1 VRILFVVP
9 YAPSRIRVRPFEFIR
24 TLALHHH
31 VEVACLVSNDDE
43 ADDVAAL
50 RAVCAVVH
58 PVPHPPLRAMMR
70 TIAAGATNRPFQAA
84 YATSSD
90 LKRLVERIVGRFD
103 VVHVEH
109 LRGAATPFETGGV
122 PVVWDAV
129 DCISLL
135 LAEMARAPQKAH
147 IRAIRAIDYARTRR
161 YEAQLLQRFS
171 HTVVTSARDAAA
183 LWDLRPETNTTITI
197 IPNGVDLAYFQPQPA
212 PRAPHEVI
220 FTGKMSYHANHT
232 AVRSFVTHVWPSVRA
247 ALPDA
252 RFTIVGSSP
261 PRDIRKLDG
270 NAGIAVTGRVP
281 DMRPYLARATVAVAP
296 LVYGVGNPNKVLEA
310 MAMALP
316 VVATPPAVTAICA
329 GVGEGVLAVERDAMA
344 SAILNVVQ
352 NPAYGTRLG
361 QEGRR
366 YVEAHHTWSRAAG
379 QLEAVYH
386 AAHGGW
392 ATEMQTAAFAAD

>member
-1 VRILFVVP
+1 VRVLFVVP
-9 YAPSRIRVRPFEFIR
+9 YVPSRIRVRPFEFIR

-31 VEVACLVSNDDE
+31 VEVVCLVSNEDE
-43 ADDVAAL
+43 ANDVPAL
-50 RAVCAVVH
+50 RAICAAVH
-58 PVPHPPLRAMMR
+58 PVPHPPLRAVIR
-70 TIAAGATNRPFQAA
+70 AIAAGATSRPFQAA

-90 LKRLVERIVGRFD
+90 LKGVVERIAGRFD

-109 LRGAATPFETGGV
+109 LRGAATSFETGDV

-135 LAEMARAPQKAH
+135 LAEMSHAPQKAH
-147 IRAIRAIDYARTRR
+147 VRAIRAIDYTRTQR

-183 LWDLRPETNTTITI
+183 LWDLRPETDTTITI
-197 IPNGVDLAYFQPQPA
+197 IPNGVDLAYFHPQPVLRG
-212 PRAPHEVI
+212 PQEVV

-232 AVRSFVTHVWPSVRA
+232 AVRSFVTHVWPSVRV

-252 RFTIVGSSP
+252 RFTIIGSDP
-261 PRDIRKLDG
+261 PRDIRSLDG
-270 NAGIAVTGRVP
+270 KAGIAVTGRVP
-281 DMRPYLARATVAVAP
+281 DIRPYLAHATIAVAP

-329 GVGEGVLAVERDAMA
+329 GVGEGIVTVGRDAMA
-344 SAILNVVQ
+344 KAIVDIVED
-352 NPAYGTRLG
+352 PAYGVRLG
-361 QEGRR
+361 REGRR
-366 YVEAHHTWSRAAG
+366 YVETHHTWSRAAG
-379 QLEAVYH
+379 QLEEVYR

-392 ATEMQTAAFAAD
+392 ATEMQPAAFAAD